1 MPMQPTAIQL
11 IVEEHRSIAN
21 VLQVLQ
27 AAVDSAR
34 HGNAAPDFE
43 RLRAVLVYLDEMPAR
58 VHHASEGRLLFPL
71 IRERCPALRP
81 VLDRLEAEHERVE
94 RIVRE
99 LGHALSAWQVMG
111 EGRHEAFELLARTYV
126 EMYLGHMKV
135 EEDYVLPVAMD
146 YLDETDWEKLAAA
159 FEHQRGVLAQTA
171 LRHHRELYAR
181 IVAQTSSD

>member
-1 MPMQPTAIQL
+1 MPMQPIAIQL
-11 IVEEHRSIAN
+11 IVEEHRAIAN
-21 VLQVLQ
+21 VLHVLQ
-27 AAVDSAR
+27 AVVDDAR
-34 HGNAAPDFE
+34 RGIAAPDFE

-58 VHHASEGRLLFPL
+58 VHHASEGGLLFPL

-81 VLDRLEAEHERVE
+81 VLARLEAEHERVE

-135 EEDYVLPVAMD
+135 EEGYVLPVAMD
-146 YLDETDWEKLAAA
+146 YLDEADWQKLAVA
-159 FEHQRGVLAQTA
+159 FEHQRGEQAQAA
-171 LRHHRELYAR
+171 LRKHRELYER
-181 IVAQTSSD
+181 IVAKPSVN